1 MSLHR
6 DNEPFKKIGVIMR
19 MICLHFS
26 AIKMKTFSTRLLFKI
41 YLNKIIHNRHNTKN
55 DTPPFLKKGLVQCL
69 EF

>member
-6 DNEPFKKIGVIMR
+6 DNEHFKKIGVIMR
-19 MICLHFS
+19 MICLCFF
-26 AIKMKTFSTRLLFKI
+26 AIKMKTLSTRLPFKM
-41 YLNKIIHNRHNTKN
+41 YFNKIIHNSHNAKF